1 MCHCSIVGQWFCFL
15 YPPKLKTSKVW
26 NFNKKMNDLLSIIKN
41 KDATIKLEVSAE
53 DLLDFS
59 NDLINRAKHE
69 LSTEIAEARKERYLT
84 KEEVRQ
90 ICDVCDTTLWH
101 WNKKGYL
108 KTVKMGNK
116 VRYRMSDIRKILG
129 ERDAK

>member
-1 MCHCSIVGQWFCFL
+1 
-15 YPPKLKTSKVW
+15 
-26 NFNKKMNDLLSIIKN
+26 MNDLLSIIKN
-41 KDATIKLEVSAE
+41 KDATIKLEMSDE

-69 LSTEIAEARKERYLT
+69 LSFEIAEARKERYLT

-90 ICDVCDTTLWH
+90 ICGVCDTTLWH

-108 KTVKMGNK
+108 KTVKIGNK